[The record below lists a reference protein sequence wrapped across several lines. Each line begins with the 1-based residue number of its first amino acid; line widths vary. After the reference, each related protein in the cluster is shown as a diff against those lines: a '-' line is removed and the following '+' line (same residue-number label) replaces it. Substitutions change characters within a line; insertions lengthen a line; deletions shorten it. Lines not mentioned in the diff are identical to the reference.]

1 MTNETSGP
9 DTPNIVTA
17 DHKDNQKTTKQAD
30 DPIIIKGGSI
40 LLKFD
45 KHNFED
51 LTGAGDENRS
61 FNHVFGPHL
70 NALKI
75 FRAGA
80 IFYQTALNATDIIM
94 VCYDGSRCPDVPPA

>member
-1 MTNETSGP
+1 MTNETSDP
-9 DTPNIVTA
+9 ATPNTVTPDEKA
-17 DHKDNQKTTKQAD
+17 NQKTVVQAD

-51 LTGAGDENRS
+51 LTAAGDDNRS
-61 FNHVFGPHL
+61 FSHVFGPRL

-80 IFYQTALNATDIIM
+80 IFYQTALNATDVVM
-94 VCYDGSRCPDVPPA
+94 VCYDGSRCPEVPPA